1 MKQALVIYLLT
12 SVLIGLNG
20 PFTVTERF
28 ERLEDCL
35 HAKIYYHERGMWAG
49 GCKKGKGEGETIDY
63 ERGRA

>member
-1 MKQALVIYLLT
+1 MIRLAIYLLT
-12 SVLIGLNG
+12 SVLTDLNG
-20 PFTVTERF
+20 PFTFTERF